1 MTTFFSIIQDAARY
15 IIPGLLFF
23 IPLFAFF
30 RKVPVYETFVEGA
43 AEGIGMAVQIF
54 PFLLGT
60 LMAVAVFRASGA
72 FEALTT
78 FLQPFADAL
87 HIPTEVLPVAFM
99 RPLSGSGSLG
109 LVAELLQTHGPD
121 SFIGRVA
128 SVMQGSTDTTFYIL
142 TVYFGAVGIRKY
154 RYALPLGL
162 AADLLSFLCALTVC
176 RLLF

>member
-1 MTTFFSIIQDAARY
+1 
-15 IIPGLLFF
+15 
-23 IPLFAFF
+23 
-30 RKVPVYETFVEGA
+30 
-43 AEGIGMAVQIF
+43 
-54 PFLLGT
+54 
-60 LMAVAVFRASGA
+60 
-72 FEALTT
+72 
-78 FLQPFADAL
+78 
-87 HIPTEVLPVAFM
+87 M

-109 LVAELLQTHGPD
+109 LVAELLQTHGAD